1 MARNIDKGLDFLVVT
16 STSGSVGGQRSATWT
31 FSRDVIDV
39 TDKDSGEDR
48 EYIYGPLSHSVDF
61 DGVYIFNESGQEY
74 LHSAQDNGFEV
85 RIDITTGVTD
95 DKHFAFSGY
104 VTNREL
110 TADQGDAATYSMTV
124 TGTSDVTYED
134 VP

>member
-48 EYIYGPLSHSVDF
+48 DYIYGMLSHSVDF
-61 DGVYIFNESGQEY
+61 DGVYVFNESGQEY
-74 LHSAQDNGFEV
+74 LHSAQQNGFEV
-85 RIDITTGVTD
+85 RIDITTGTTG
-95 DKHFAFSGY
+95 DKHFAFSGH

-110 TADQGDAATYSMTV
+110 TADQGDAAVYSMTV
-124 TGTSDVTYED
+124 TGTSDVTFAD